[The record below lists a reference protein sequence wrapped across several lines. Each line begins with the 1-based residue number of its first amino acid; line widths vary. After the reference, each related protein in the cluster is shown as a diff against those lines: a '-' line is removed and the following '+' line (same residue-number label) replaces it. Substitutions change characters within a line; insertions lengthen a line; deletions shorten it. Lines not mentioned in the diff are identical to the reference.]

1 MEVLTQLVETLG
13 LNASFFYQLIIA
25 VVVFFISKNTLWKPY
40 IKNMEERERLTK
52 GRLSNTK
59 ELDLKIES
67 QKELYE
73 KRVQQLDKDFQTVF
87 SEMKEKALQEF
98 SKNSLK
104 MEEEHKE
111 SLKKKR
117 AHLKAMVEDQQKLLQ
132 KEIPALQELLL
143 TKIGNQ

>member
-25 VVVFFISKNTLWKPY
+25 VVVFFISKNSLWKPY

-73 KRVQQLDKDFQTVF
+73 KKVQQLDKDFQTVF
-87 SEMKEKALQEF
+87 NEMKEKALQEF
-98 SKNSLK
+98 SKKSLK

-111 SLKKKR
+111 SLKRKR
-117 AHLKAMVEDQQKLLQ
+117 VHLKSMVEDQQKLLQ

-143 TKIGNQ
+143 TKIGNR